1 MLLDQTGFDRK
12 SRIVTVLD
20 EMMAGLEIS
29 PSQRELA
36 QRRYEAA
43 GNWLAESGNSLL
55 RGLFIYLQGSTAVG
69 TTVKPIGSNEHD
81 VDLVAHRPSY
91 ASIEPAELKK
101 AIGDRLRENGHY
113 APLLEEMP
121 RCWRLVYANEFHM
134 DITPAIPNPACG
146 NGGELVPDKAM
157 RCWKAS
163 NPKGYREAFERR
175 AAIKPQLRLRKLQ
188 FDSARPGANVEP
200 YPQATGFKG
209 ILRRIVQIAKRHRDI
224 HFLGQEACLAPIS
237 VIVTTLAAW
246 AYEYC
251 VSRNVYDSELDLA
264 CDVIRHMPSFI
275 EERLVA
281 GRRQWFIWND
291 TTEGENFAEKWNG
304 DPRRAEAFFT
314 WHRRLSADLDALS
327 AVEGM
332 DRLNKNLR
340 DSFGQAPVDKV
351 FGRMTDEVSSARR
364 SGLLGLAPAVGLSV
378 ATSATPVRANTFF
391 GALVP

>member
-1 MLLDQTGFDRK
+1 MLLDHTGFDRK

-20 EMMAGLEIS
+20 EMMSGLEIT

-43 GNWLAESGNSLL
+43 GTWLAESGNALL
-55 RGLFIYLQGSTAVG
+55 RNLFIYLQGSTALG

-113 APLLEEMP
+113 SPLLEEMP

-163 NPKGYREAFERR
+163 NPKGYRSEFDRR
-175 AAIKPQLRLRKLQ
+175 ATIKPQIRLRKLQ
-188 FDSARPGANVEP
+188 FDSARADANVEP

-224 HFLGQEACLAPIS
+224 QFLGQEACLAPIS
-237 VIVTTLAAW
+237 VIITTLAAW

-251 VSRNVYDSELDLA
+251 VTRNVYDSELDLA

-281 GRRQWFIWND
+281 GHRQWFIWND
-291 TTEGENFAEKWNG
+291 TTDGENFAEKWNS
-304 DPRRAEAFFT
+304 DPRRAEAFFA

-332 DRLNKNLR
+332 DRLNKSLR

-364 SGLLGLAPAVGLSV
+364 SGLLGVAPAVGLSV
-378 ATSATPVRANTFF
+378 AATATPVRANTFF
-391 GALVP
+391 GASVP